1 MESTILTN
9 MCMVT
14 NEEGQVLVQMH
25 GGNWKGWCFP
35 GGHVEPKESFV
46 ESVIREVREESGLT
60 IQHPK
65 ICGVKQFFLED
76 GCRYVV
82 LLFQAREFTGDLRS
96 SSEGE
101 VRWMSLEELEQQPMP
116 AGFREMLPV
125 FLDDSKQELYYWDDD
140 RPVTYL

>member
-9 MCMVT
+9 MCMVMDA
-14 NEEGQVLVQMH
+14 EGKVLVQMH
-25 GGNWKGWCFP
+25 GGDWKGWCFP

-46 ESVIREVREESGLT
+46 ESVIREVWEESGLT
-60 IQHPK
+60 IQNPK

-82 LLFQAREFTGDLRS
+82 LLFQAREFTGHLRS

-101 VRWMSLEELEQQPMP
+101 VRWMSLEELKNQQMP
-116 AGFREMLPV
+116 SGFREMLPV
-125 FLDDSKQELYYWDDD
+125 F
-140 RPVTYL
+140 

>member
-1 MESTILTN
+1 MEPTILTN

-14 NEEGQVLVQMH
+14 NAEGKVLVQMH
-25 GGNWKGWCFP
+25 GGGWKGWCFP

-46 ESVIREVREESGLT
+46 QSVIREVREESGLT
-60 IQHPK
+60 IRNPK

-82 LLFQAREFTGDLRS
+82 LLFQAREFTGNLRS

-101 VRWMSLEELEQQPMP
+101 VCWMSLEELKNQPMP
-116 AGFREMLPV
+116 SGFREMLPV
-125 FLDDSKQELYYWDDD
+125 FLEDSKQEFYWGEDQIGI
-140 RPVTYL
+140 YL

>member
-1 MESTILTN
+1 MESTVLTN

-14 NEEGQVLVQMH
+14 DEAGKVLVQMH

-60 IQHPK
+60 IQNPK

-76 GCRYVV
+76 GSRYVV
-82 LLFQAREFTGDLRS
+82 LLFQTREFTGHLRS
-96 SSEGE
+96 SAEGE
-101 VRWMSLEELEQQPMP
+101 VRWMSLEELKNRPMP

-125 FLDDSKQELYYWDDD
+125 FLDDSKQEFYWGEDQKG
-140 RPVTYL
+140 VYL

>member
-65 ICGVKQFFLED
+65 ICGVKQFFS
-76 GCRYVV
+76 G
-82 LLFQAREFTGDLRS
+82 
-96 SSEGE
+96 
-101 VRWMSLEELEQQPMP
+101 RW
-116 AGFREMLPV
+116 LPV
-125 FLDDSKQELYYWDDD
+125 CGAAFPGPGIY
-140 RPVTYL
+140 R

>member
-14 NEEGQVLVQMH
+14 DEEGKVLVQMH
-25 GGNWKGWCFP
+25 GGGWKGWCFP

-60 IQHPK
+60 IQNPK

-82 LLFQAREFTGDLRS
+82 LLFQAREFTGHLRS

-101 VRWMSLEELEQQPMP
+101 VRWMSLEELKNQQMP
-116 AGFREMLPV
+116 SGFREMLPV
-125 FLDDSKQELYYWDDD
+125 FLDDSKQEFYWGEDQ
-140 RPVTYL
+140 TGIYL

>member
-14 NEEGQVLVQMH
+14 DEEGKVLVQMH
-25 GGNWKGWCFP
+25 GGGWKGWCFP

-46 ESVIREVREESGLT
+46 ESVIREVWEESGLT
-60 IQHPK
+60 IQNPK

-82 LLFQAREFTGDLRS
+82 LLFQAREFTGHLRS

-101 VRWMSLEELEQQPMP
+101 VRWMSLEELKNQQM
-116 AGFREMLPV
+116 ASGFREMLPV
-125 FLDDSKQELYYWDDD
+125 FLDDTKQEFYWGEDQ
-140 RPVTYL
+140 TGIYL